1 MTRPIRRPS
10 LLMTRLGLALPVLA
24 GALGALAMQ
33 PAAFWPAIIPSIAL
47 AVLMIDWLFLDL
59 DKVSF
64 ARLARRAALVGWL
77 WGFGYFTAG
86 LWWLG
91 KAFLVEADQFAWAMP
106 FGVLG
111 LPALLAF
118 FPAIAFLIAFCLWSR
133 HWSRIFAFSFALA
146 ALEWLRGHVL
156 TGFPWNAPGMA
167 LGNHLWF
174 MQTASIVGLYGLTA
188 IAILIAAAPATL
200 KDRWRGHPDWRA
212 SIAAVV
218 ALGLLAGYGQWRIPQ
233 DNQPEVPGVALR
245 IVQPNIQQDAEF
257 NAINGD
263 AILEDYLNL
272 SRTESGTAAKP
283 THYIWPE
290 SAFPFLLHR
299 NISALDRIGAMLEKN
314 NAWLI
319 TGAAR
324 MGPPLPGEEAGSFY
338 NSIQAIDGNGII
350 RDTYDKAHLVPFGE
364 YEPAFAKSLLR
375 MTGLRQFVSIPG
387 GFTPA
392 TERKPFSVPGL
403 PPIAGSICYEA
414 IFPGGILPTQQDGS
428 EPRVIINV
436 TNDAWFGDS
445 PGPRQHFA
453 QARLRAVEEGIP
465 LVRAANSGISGV
477 IDPYGRVLFST
488 NLNSVAVI
496 DSALPEA
503 LDRVTFYSRFR
514 DWPFAA
520 MLVFCLGLA
529 LYGRF
534 YCTSWLQSAPA
545 KRIDF

>member
-10 LLMTRLGLALPVLA
+10 FLTTRLGLILPVLA

-33 PAAFWPAIIPSIAL
+33 PAAFWPAIIPSITL
-47 AVLMIDWLFLDL
+47 AVLMIDQLFLDL
-59 DKVSF
+59 DKVPF
-64 ARLARRAALVGWL
+64 GRLVRRAALIGWL
-77 WGFGYFTAG
+77 WGFGYFVAG

-91 KAFLVEADQFAWAMP
+91 KAFLVEAEEFAWAMP

-118 FPAIAFLIAFCLWSR
+118 FSATAFAVAFCVWSR

-146 ALEWLRGHVL
+146 ALEWLRGHIL

-174 MQTASIVGLYGLTA
+174 MQTTSIIGLHGLTA
-188 IAILIAAAPATL
+188 ITILIAAAPATL
-200 KDRWRGHPDWRA
+200 KNKWRGQPDWRA
-212 SIAAVV
+212 SIAALAV
-218 ALGLLAGYGQWRIPQ
+218 LGLLAGYGQWRIPL
-233 DNQPEVPGVALR
+233 NAQPEVPGVALR

-263 AILEDYLNL
+263 AILENYLNL
-272 SRTESGTAAKP
+272 SVNRGETGVRP

-290 SAFPFLLHR
+290 SAFPFLLQQ
-299 NISALDRIGAMLEKN
+299 NLSALDRIGAMLEKN

-338 NSIQAIDGNGII
+338 NSIQAIDSNGII

-392 TERKPFSVPGL
+392 PERKSFSVSGL

-414 IFPGGILPTQQDGS
+414 IFPGAVLPRQQDGLR
-428 EPRVIINV
+428 PRVIINV

-465 LVRAANSGISGV
+465 LIRAANSGISGV

-488 NLNSVAVI
+488 NLNTVAVI

-503 LDRVTFYSRFR
+503 LEWTTFYSRFR
-514 DWPFAA
+514 DWPFAL
-520 MLVFCLGLA
+520 MLVFYLGFTV
-529 LYGRF
+529 YGRSHHLNL
-534 YCTSWLQSAPA
+534 YPKNRTNSN
-545 KRIDF
+545 R